1 MNPTSLS
8 RTIIHWTDSK
18 TDYREKR
25 SLQPPHLN
33 KTVYDSPNFSEELH
47 KVKCQLAGLVNFLV
61 CYYNSQEYHVRL
73 APSQT

>member
-1 MNPTSLS
+1 MSPTSQS
-8 RTIIHWTDSK
+8 HTIIHWTNSK
-18 TDYREKR
+18 MDYREKR
-25 SLQPPHLN
+25 SLQPPHSNKIVYGSPDLN
-33 KTVYDSPNFSEELH
+33 EEFH